1 MKMNLANK
9 ITMSRI
15 ILSIVIMILLLF
27 PFEGLGLG
35 LPSYVINGNIYV
47 ELKYIIAGVLFIIA
61 SLTDFF
67 DGYVAR
73 KYDMVTDFG
82 KMVDAIS
89 DKMLTNSLLVIL
101 AANGMISPVI
111 AVIFI
116 VRDIAVDTIK
126 MVIGNKGKAVAAI
139 KIAKW
144 KTATLMFGL
153 TLTLFYNL
161 PFELIGIR
169 VSDVLLIISS
179 ILSIVS
185 AFQYYL
191 MAKPY
196 IEVK

>member
-1 MKMNLANK
+1 MNLANK
-9 ITMSRI
+9 ITMSRV
-15 ILSIVIMILLLF
+15 ILAIVIMILLLF
-27 PFEGLGLG
+27 PFEGLGLE
-35 LPSYVINGNIYV
+35 LPSYVVNGNIYV

-67 DGYVAR
+67 DGRIAR
-73 KYDMVTDFG
+73 KYNMVTDFG

-101 AANGMISPVI
+101 AANGMISAVI

-116 VRDIAVDTIK
+116 VRDIAVDSIK
-126 MVIGNKGKAVAAI
+126 MVVGNKGKAVAAI
-139 KIAKW
+139 GIAKL

-153 TLTLFYNL
+153 VFTLFYNL

-169 VSDVLLIISS
+169 VSDVFLIISA
-179 ILSIVS
+179 ILSVVS
-185 AFQYYL
+185 AFQYFV

>member
-1 MKMNLANK
+1 MNLANK

-15 ILSIVIMILLLF
+15 VLSIVIMIVLLF
-27 PFEGLGLG
+27 PFEGLGLE
-35 LPSYVINGNIYV
+35 LPSYTINGNIYI

-67 DGYVAR
+67 DGRVAR

-82 KMVDAIS
+82 KMIDAIS

-101 AANGMISPVI
+101 ASNGMISPII

-116 VRDIAVDTIK
+116 VRDIAVDSIK
-126 MVIGNKGKAVAAI
+126 MVVGNKGHAVAAI
-139 KIAKW
+139 GIAKL

-153 TLTLFYNL
+153 VFTLFYNL
-161 PFELIGIR
+161 PFELINIR
-169 VSDVLLIISS
+169 VSDVLLIISA

-185 AFQYYL
+185 AFQYYT
-191 MAKPY
+191 MAREY